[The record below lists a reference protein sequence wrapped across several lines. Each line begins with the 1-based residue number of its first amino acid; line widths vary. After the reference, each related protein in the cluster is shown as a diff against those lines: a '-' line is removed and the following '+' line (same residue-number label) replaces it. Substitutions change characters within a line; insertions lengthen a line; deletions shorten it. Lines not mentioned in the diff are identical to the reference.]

1 MTPPPDPLVWLAVA
15 VGAWAAAATLT
26 IWLAPVLRRNGAVVR
41 PGPDGLGRAVP
52 RGAGL
57 AIVGVTAAAAGAAAW
72 FAPELRLPILAWLGP
87 ALGVAAVSL
96 RDDFRPLPAA
106 LRLAVHVAA
115 AVAAVALLGAIDEV
129 AIAGRSWPLAAAA
142 WPLTLLWVVGL
153 TNAFNFMDGIDGIAG
168 LTAMVAGA
176 ALAAAAAAAGCGPVA
191 IVAVAFA
198 AAAAGFLSGNWPPAK
213 VFMGDVG
220 STFCGFTLAALPLAV
235 PAAARAALVPV
246 AVLAMWPFV
255 FDAAT
260 TLVERIGRRENLF
273 QTHRGHIYQRL
284 VLAGWSHRTVTI
296 LYGVLAAIG
305 GGVAVMAVVMQR
317 RPLGASVA
325 VGAFLVAVPA
335 VLVACV
341 HTSPR
346 REPGDCGLPTVPSN
360 YADRVWR
367 ENTPNQ
373 LHS

>member
-1 MTPPPDPLVWLAVA
+1 MTPLSDPLTGLSVAATAVA
-15 VGAWAAAATLT
+15 ASATLT
-26 IWLAPVLRRNGAVVR
+26 IWLAPVLRRNGAMVR
-41 PGPDGLGRAVP
+41 PGPADVGRAVP

-57 AIVGVTAAAAGAAAW
+57 AIVVVTAVAACAVAW
-72 FAPELRLPILAWLGP
+72 FVPELRLPILAWLGP
-87 ALGVAAVSL
+87 ALVVAAVSL

-115 AVAAVALLGAIDEV
+115 AVAAVALLGPIDEV

-168 LTAMVAGA
+168 LTAAAAGT
-176 ALAAAAAAAGCGPVA
+176 ALAAAAAAAGCGPVG

-220 STFCGFTLAALPLAV
+220 STFCGFTLAALPLAL
-235 PAAARAALVPV
+235 PEGGRAAVLPV
-246 AVLAMWPFV
+246 AVLALWPFV

-260 TLVERIGRRENLF
+260 TLFERIGRRENLF

-284 VLAGWSHRTVTI
+284 VIAGWSHRSVTI
-296 LYGVLAAIG
+296 LYGVLAATG
-305 GGVAVMAVVMQR
+305 GGVAVMATRMAERPVIAAAVAGGFVV
-317 RPLGASVA
+317 AA
-325 VGAFLVAVPA
+325 PA
-335 VLVACV
+335 VLLACV

-346 REPGDCGLPTVPSN
+346 REPGEVS
-360 YADRVWR
+360 AVWKP
-367 ENTPNQ
+367 EA
-373 LHS
+373 